1 MNSKKEELYKLVIKL
16 YDECR
21 WTADMQGRQEILKE
35 IIEAKE
41 MLALYDTKGKHAEP
55 N

>member
-1 MNSKKEELYKLVIKL
+1 MTKEKEKLYKLIIKL

-21 WTADMQGRQEILKE
+21 WTADMQGRQEILEE

-41 MLALYDTKGKHAEP
+41 MLALYDTKEKHAKP